1 MNKYFVAQSLVT
13 ISLLGSASS
22 WAAVTPCDAIV
33 EKVHAKLERK
43 GVNDY
48 TLKIVPKETETK
60 LRVVGVCEGGKKKI
74 IYHKQKGKKQQEQTE
89 E

>member
-13 ISLLGSASS
+13 TALLASASC

-43 GVNDY
+43 RVDNY
-48 TLKIVPKETETK
+48 TLKTVPKDTETK

-74 IYHKQKGKKQQEQTE
+74 IYHKQKGKKQQEQAE